1 MCLMESPTAQHRLFR
16 SCEILFGSELTI
28 SGEFLNYLQLGGL
41 KTAYRKRAM
50 ETHPDRQIVK
60 AAVQGRRD
68 SFYRVQEAYEDLL
81 DFLKTREKAGGRA
94 FSCPPEAAAFDQSQG
109 SPAPSG
115 EKRRGFCSG
124 PRQQPFAGQ
133 TIKPIILPD
142 EAGRGAVY
150 ANTESLYRGPLP
162 RRSLLFGHFLYYS
175 GLSNWR
181 TIARI
186 LIWQRIERPRL
197 GELGRSFG
205 YFSLED
211 IASILRRKMPLQPFG
226 QTARRLGIVT
236 EFQLQALVAR
246 QRRLQKRFGTILVEK
261 NLVNHHELR
270 ELLFQF
276 EHHNAGI
283 HLQPES
289 TRWP

>member
-1 MCLMESPTAQHRLFR
+1 MCLMESPAAQHRLFR

-60 AAVQGRRD
+60 VGRQGRRD

-94 FSCPPEAAAFDQSQG
+94 FSCPPEAAAFDPGQG
-109 SPAPSG
+109 SPTPEG
-115 EKRRGFCSG
+115 EKGRSPGS
-124 PRQQPFAGQ
+124 RQQPFSRQ

-150 ANTESLYRGPLP
+150 ANTDSLYRGPLP

-205 YFSLED
+205 YFSQED
-211 IASILRRKMPLQPFG
+211 ITRILQNKVPLQPFG
-226 QTARRLGIVT
+226 QTARQLGILT
-236 EFQLQALVAR
+236 DFQLQALVAQ
-246 QRRLQKRFGTILVEK
+246 QRRLQKKFGMILLEK

-276 EHHNAGI
+276 KHHNAGI
-283 HLQPES
+283 HRQPEPA
-289 TRWP
+289 R

>member
-1 MCLMESPTAQHRLFR
+1 MESPTAQHRLFR

-28 SGEFLNYLQLGGL
+28 SGEFLDYLQLGGL

-50 ETHPDRQIVK
+50 ETHPDRVAGK
-60 AAVQGRRD
+60 MARQGCKD
-68 SFYRVQEAYEDLL
+68 SFYKVQEAYEDLIG
-81 DFLKTREKAGGRA
+81 FLKTREKNGQSA
-94 FSCPPEAAAFDQSQG
+94 FYCPPEAAAFDSGQK

-115 EKRRGFCSG
+115 EKGRSFGSS
-124 PRQQPFAGQ
+124 PRQQPFARR
-133 TIKPIILPD
+133 TIKPIILPH

-150 ANTESLYRGPLP
+150 TNTDSLYRGPLP
-162 RRSLLFGHFLYYS
+162 QRSLLFGHFLYYS

-205 YFSLED
+205 YFSQED
-211 IASILRRKMPLQPFG
+211 ITRILQNKVPLQPFG
-226 QTARRLGIVT
+226 QTARQLGILT
-236 EFQLQALVAR
+236 DFQLQALVAQ
-246 QRRLQKRFGTILVEK
+246 QRRLQKKFGMILLEK

-276 EHHNAGI
+276 KHHNAGI
-283 HLQPES
+283 HRQPEPA
-289 TRWP
+289 R